1 MLWAFRVSFLETW
14 TWNPELACNSP
25 PQGPWGGQALL
36 VARVAEEGLQRA
48 GWGRWAAAWTKR
60 TPASE
65 NSAVLLWAGILSTS
79 VPCGSCRIRW
89 ASVSCNLGVPTAPV
103 TRLFVPHPPAW
114 CLVPTWPCLLWALG
128 RTPSLPSSVSS
139 LNVNLD
145 ESKPPSECPPL
156 YN

>member
-25 PQGPWGGQALL
+25 PQGPWGGQALP

-103 TRLFVPHPPAW
+103 TPLFVPPPRRM
-114 CLVPTWPCLLWALG
+114 VPSANLALPAVG
-128 RTPSLPSSVSS
+128 LGQ
-139 LNVNLD
+139 D
-145 ESKPPSECPPL
+145 SKPPFFSLLTECELGREQASFGMSPII
-156 YN
+156 